1 MDRTNISEIFQKLVL
16 DNHIIPYGQRD
27 YIFSFRTVF
36 RISKY
41 FTYCWCP
48 CAYEHENFDDIS
60 ETGEINQEMFQKISE
75 SIRTGACP
83 HFNMVSEQYVT
94 LTNVGGVHVVAAVGS
109 EERILSY
116 LNNLLHKQSERD
128 LGFMCTC
135 SRSARDLDP
144 IYTTGKF
151 KQTPYSIALLKNR
164 AVVKNKE
171 NDVFKQ
177 FLRMRIIPEDYELC
191 TLMHGNKDCENS
203 SLVKLQHGSLPGIS
217 LQQQSSAMLKCI
229 ASTLLPVAKP
239 GNIAKVYELVYR
251 QGIENEL
258 LSEINTLMSTKLKE
272 DTRSSYEWKFVAET
286 LIVCNQPD
294 QLEKLLKECDP
305 ISSCNSASLE
315 WNNPYSLLCSLKQT
329 CNILHR
335 LECLQLV
342 NRYCS
347 AEELE
352 RNTCKFASYNI
363 PLSYTGYGTFR
374 YLLNDHPYSNNVIQ
388 EAFRLIPNI
397 SHAIN
402 IPRGRGLTPLHLFMC
417 EQINIKA
424 VKMLLENGSDINVKL
439 RDGESIFTFLFQIKK
454 RSWRNTEFEYRQIL
468 ELLIFS
474 NPSVNENGT
483 AVAQGLKIDAELFRS
498 DHGTSLSTRSYQVDH
513 ITHDRWKCVCHQVL
527 PGTYLMDAKEHSAL
541 SQGYLDISLNFTGPL
556 LIESGF
562 PIQPGNKEEALQ
574 KPLHPAVQAYL
585 QSTQCQDIPRRLSY
599 CCRDTL
605 RKHFRG
611 RQIHEYVKG
620 LNIPKSMKDF
630 ILLKTIL
637 HTISLDD
644 RDTVKACKCSF

>member
-1 MDRTNISEIFQKLVL
+1 MDRTNISEIFQKLVS
-16 DNHIIPYGQRD
+16 NNYIIPYGQRD
-27 YIFSFRTVF
+27 YVFSFRTVF
-36 RISKY
+36 RSSKY

-48 CAYEHENFDDIS
+48 CAYEHENFDYIS
-60 ETGEINQEMFQKISE
+60 DTGAINQEMFQKIAE
-75 SIRTGACP
+75 SIRTGVCP
-83 HFNMVSEQYVT
+83 HVKTASEEYVT
-94 LTNVGGVHVVAAVGS
+94 LTNVNGVHVVAAVGS

-116 LNNLLHKQSERD
+116 LRNMSHKQSEHD
-128 LGFMCTC
+128 
-135 SRSARDLDP
+135 RDLDP

-151 KQTPYSIALLKNR
+151 KHTPYSIALLKNR
-164 AVVKNKE
+164 EVVNNKE
-171 NDVFKQ
+171 YDVFKQ

-191 TLMHGNKDCENS
+191 TLIHGNRDCENS

-217 LQQQSSAMLKCI
+217 LQQQSSSMLKCI
-229 ASTLLPVAKP
+229 ASTLLPVANL

-251 QGIENEL
+251 QGTENEL
-258 LSEINTLMSTKLKE
+258 ISEINTLMSTKLKE
-272 DTRSSYEWKFVAET
+272 DKRSRYEWKFVAET

-294 QLEKLLKECDP
+294 QLEKLLKEWDP
-305 ISSCNSASLE
+305 ISSCNSASSEL
-315 WNNPYSLLCSLKQT
+315 NNPYSLLCSLKQT
-329 CNILHR
+329 CNILNKP
-335 LECLQLV
+335 ECVQVV

-347 AEELE
+347 AEALE
-352 RNTCKFASYNI
+352 RNTCKFASNNI
-363 PLSYTGYGTFR
+363 PLSYTGYEAFR
-374 YLLNDHPYSNNVIQ
+374 YLLNDHPFSNNDIQ

-439 RDGESIFTFLFQIKK
+439 RDGESIFTFLFKIKK
-454 RSWRNTEFEYRQIL
+454 RRWRNTEFEYRQIL

-474 NPSVNENGT
+474 NPSVNKNGT
-483 AVAQGLKIDAELFRS
+483 AVAQGLNIDAELFRS
-498 DHGTSLSTRSYQVDH
+498 DHGTTLSTRSDPVDH

-527 PGTYLMDAKEHSAL
+527 PGKYLMDAKEHSAL

-562 PIQPGNKEEALQ
+562 PIQPGNIEEALQ
-574 KPLHPAVQAYL
+574 KPLHPAVEAYL
-585 QSTQCQDIPRRLSY
+585 QQCHDIPRRLSY

-611 RQIHEYVKG
+611 RQIHEYVQG
-620 LNIPKSMKDF
+620 LNIPKYVSDF

-644 RDTVKACKCSF
+644 RDTVKTCKCSF